1 MYLYSCNTD
10 NSLFI
15 GIMTRHDGDISEWQV
30 TIFYEAARKF
40 FVTATWYGLEH
51 LPLKDS
57 VLENAAFFNLEL
69 HEHSAE
75 SFSISQ
81 LAYFVSRLVTIFHI
95 HIILDNGMWRM
106 QDFYSGKTPI
116 HTGVLL

>member
-15 GIMTRHDGDISEWQV
+15 GIMTRQLLRKLLNDGDISERQV

-51 LPLKDS
+51 LPLNDP
-57 VLENAAFFNLEL
+57 VLCLTKLLQTHWLNSSCEL
-69 HEHSAE
+69 
-75 SFSISQ
+75 
-81 LAYFVSRLVTIFHI
+81 Y
-95 HIILDNGMWRM
+95 
-106 QDFYSGKTPI
+106 
-116 HTGVLL
+116 